1 MGPHVGVEPAPAQ
14 VVVAD
19 DLHVERLRGLLA
31 ALVEG
36 LGLLQAMQSSLSSSS
51 LLVGGASAAGPQAAR

>member
-1 MGPHVGVEPAPAQ
+1 VPHVGEALVGPHVGVEPATAQ
-14 VVVAD
+14 VVLAH

-36 LGLLQAMQSSLSSSS
+36 LGLLQAM
-51 LLVGGASAAGPQAAR
+51 LLVLEQLVLVRGRG